1 MRVLHLGKYY
11 PPHRGG
17 IETHLHALGHGLS
30 AEGVQTTALVVNHA
44 GAGGDVVWRPTA
56 RTRSVSER
64 DGPVRVER
72 VGRVANVARLDVCPR
87 LPLRLRRLAREADL
101 LHLHVPNPTM
111 GFALASLVDPPPF
124 VITHHSDVLRQRVLR
139 HALRPLDEVLYR
151 RAARVLATS
160 PRYVEGSA
168 LLQRFRAK
176 TEVLPFGIDLTP
188 FQVQSPR
195 LAREAELLE
204 ARFRSPRWLMVGRLV
219 YYKGHALALEAFREL
234 PGTLLIVGQGP
245 AEEELRRRAE
255 ELGVS
260 ARVSFLGSVRD
271 EVLRAAYRVATALLF
286 PGTARSEAFGL
297 AQVEAM
303 ASGCPVINTEIPGSG
318 VPWVCPHE
326 EAGLTVPL
334 GDARALAGAAR
345 RLVQEPGLAARLG
358 QGGRAR
364 AAERFSQAVMAR
376 ACAELYARVLAEA
389 GA

>member
-17 IETHLHALGHGLS
+17 IETHLHALAHGLS
-30 AEGVQTTALVVNHA
+30 AEGVETTALVVNHA
-44 GAGGDVVWRPTA
+44 AGGGDVVWRAGA

-87 LPLRLRRLAREADL
+87 LPLLLRRLAREADL
-101 LHLHVPNPTM
+101 LHLHVPNPAM
-111 GFALASLVDPPPF
+111 GFALASLPQAPPL

-176 TEVLPFGIDLTP
+176 TEVLPFGIDLAP
-188 FQVQSPR
+188 FQAQSAT
-195 LAREAELLE
+195 LAREVELLE
-204 ARFRSPRWLMVGRLV
+204 ARFRAPRWLMVGRLV

-245 AEEELRRRAE
+245 AEAELRQRAE
-255 ELGVS
+255 ALGIS
-260 ARVSFLGSVRD
+260 ARVAFLGSVRD
-271 EVLRAAYRVATALLF
+271 EVLRAAYRVSAALLF
-286 PGTARSEAFGL
+286 PGNARSEAFGL

-318 VPWVCPHE
+318 VPWVCPHD

-345 RLVQEPGLAARLG
+345 RLLREPKLAQRLG
-358 QGGRAR
+358 AGGRAR
-364 AAERFSQAVMAR
+364 AAERFSQGVMAR
-376 ACAELYARVLAEA
+376 ACAELYERVLA
-389 GA
+389 GARS

>member
-17 IETHLHALGHGLS
+17 IETHLQALAHGLS
-30 AEGVQTTALVVNHA
+30 AEGVEVTALVVNHA
-44 GAGGDVVWRPTA
+44 GAGGDVVWRAAA
-56 RTRSVSER
+56 RTRSASER

-72 VGRVANVARLDVCPR
+72 VGRVANVARLDLCPR
-87 LPLRLRRLAREADL
+87 LPLRLRSLAREADL

-111 GFALASLVDPPPF
+111 GFALASLPPSQPL

-139 HALRPLDEVLYR
+139 HALRPLDELLYR

-168 LLQRFRAK
+168 LLRRFAAK
-176 TEVLPFGIDLTP
+176 TEVLPFGLDLAP
-188 FQVQSPR
+188 FQEESPT
-195 LAREAELLE
+195 LAREAELLR
-204 ARFRSPRWLMVGRLV
+204 ARFRAPRWLMVGRLV

-234 PGTLLIVGQGP
+234 PGTLLIVGEGP
-245 AEEELRRRAE
+245 AAAELRQRAE
-255 ELGVS
+255 ELGVA
-260 ARVSFLGSVRD
+260 ARVAFLGSVRD

-303 ASGCPVINTEIPGSG
+303 ASGCPVINTELAGSG

-326 EAGLTVPL
+326 EAGLTVPV

-345 RLVQEPGLAARLG
+345 RLVAEPALARRLG
-358 QGGRAR
+358 AGGRAR
-364 AAERFSQAVMAR
+364 AAERFSQGVMAR
-376 ACAELYARVLAEA
+376 ACAALYERVSSEA
-389 GA
+389 AS